1 MASSKPRSSGF
12 MLFAVASDGSAGG
25 IRKKQLQPDP
35 VPFASRH
42 PSADRSLFIVAG
54 EQPVARLRI
63 EARVIFAGPVG
74 YPTLND
80 EITAY
85 VVGVEPQVIFG
96 A

>member
-1 MASSKPRSSGF
+1 

-42 PSADRSLFIVAG
+42 PSTHRSLFIVAG
-54 EQPVARLRI
+54 QQPVARLRI
-63 EARVIFAGPVG
+63 ETRVIFTRPVG

-80 EITAY
+80 EVTAY
-85 VVGVEPQVIFG
+85 VVRTKPQVIFG